1 MSVNGAMNAC
11 FIFFI
16 SNITHV
22 NQLYTDNFPLFGL
35 RDENFPEKV
44 NLKNSR
50 NLLCSTI
57 YAEPAQIFAAE
68 RFPQVVLIDE
78 MDSFTQI
85 LITHD

>member
-22 NQLYTDNFPLFGL
+22 NQLYTDNFPLFRL
-35 RDENFPEKV
+35 RDDNFPEKV
-44 NLKNSR
+44 TLKNSR
-50 NLLCSTI
+50 NLLCIII
-57 YAEPAQIFAAE
+57 YAEIVQLFAAE
-68 RFPQVVLIDE
+68 RFSQVVLIDE